1 MTRSP
6 TTLRAGLFAFVAVV
20 ACLFCAWLLFGRGRS
35 PLQTDLL
42 AMLPSTERHQ
52 LAEDAVERL
61 AKASGDRMILLVGNA
76 NDDAAKDAARQL
88 GTDLGKDA
96 VFASVVAEL
105 PPFDLDSL
113 VTPFLPFRF
122 HLLTPEDRA
131 AIAAPGFD
139 AIAALRRRLNEPFG
153 ATVGTRLTD
162 DPFGWTQHWLD
173 RQPWNRA
180 NLVPEDDLLTAHR
193 DDGSYVLVIATLA
206 GSSYDDAV
214 QRRALAALDHAE
226 KSMVAGHPGT
236 RMLRTG
242 AIFYAAAARAGAE
255 RDTHVVGI
263 ASSLGIAALLLLVFR
278 SVRPLLVAF
287 LSTALGVVGA
297 IVVTVLVF
305 GQLHL
310 LTLVFGAAL
319 LGEAVDYSIQYLCA
333 RANTGPT
340 WDAQRGVRQVRP
352 ALLLALATSLL
363 GYALLA
369 LVPFPA
375 LRQMACFAIA
385 GMAVACASVFWL
397 LPALLATPARKP
409 ISPGLVKL
417 ALGWQRIASGR
428 RALVATG
435 MLLLLAVPGWLR
447 LGHDDDIHLLISP
460 PPSLDMQTRTIQ
472 DIAGFGGGSQFWL
485 VEGRDAEEVLQRE
498 EALTDR
504 LRTWV
509 DEGKL
514 KGWTGISTMLPS
526 ARRQTEDLAAAS
538 AIFCRSAPVRD
549 AVGAEASSSRVNMET
564 GATSCRGQVRSYMV
578 AAGFKGEAADAY
590 EAAFP
595 GRPFTL
601 AGWLAMPAYTPFHY
615 LWMSGDHGTGSI
627 VVPQGQDDTRL
638 LRAAAEGLPGVSLVD
653 KPASISALFGRYR
666 GYADV
671 WLGGALLL
679 VGVAFVWRYG
689 PRAAWRVLLPPAA
702 GIVLSVA
709 ALGYLGEPLT
719 LFHIMA
725 LMLVLG
731 VGANYA
737 VFLREGEPFVVHAPG
752 AAYAGV
758 LLSAVTALLSFG
770 LLALG
775 SMPALRH
782 FGLTLLFGIGFTALL
797 APLSLPAVKTQ
808 RMNKQ
813 HTPRE
818 DAR

>member
-1 MTRSP
+1 MTLPP
-6 TTLRAGLFAFVAVV
+6 TTPRAGLFAFAAVV
-20 ACLFCAWLLFGRGRS
+20 ACLLCAWLLFGRGAS

-42 AMLPSTERHQ
+42 TMLPATERHP

-61 AKASGDRMILLVGNA
+61 AKASGDRMILLVGHA
-76 NDDAAKDAARQL
+76 DDATAKEAARQL
-88 GTDLGKDA
+88 GDDLRKDA

-105 PPFDLDSL
+105 PPFDLDRL

-131 AIAAPGFD
+131 AVAAPGFD
-139 AIAALRRRLNEPFG
+139 AVAALRRRLNEPFG
-153 ATVGTRLTD
+153 ATIGTRLTD

-193 DDGSYVLVIATLA
+193 DDGSDVLVIATLA

-214 QRRALAALDHAE
+214 QRRALAALDGAE
-226 KSMVAGHPGT
+226 RAMVATHPGT
-236 RMLRTG
+236 RLLRTG
-242 AIFYAAAARAGAE
+242 AVFYAAAARAGAE

-263 ASSLGIAALLLLVFR
+263 ASSLGIAVLLLFVFR

-333 RANTGPT
+333 RANAGPA
-340 WDAQRGVRQVRP
+340 WDARRGVRQVRP

-385 GMAVACASVFWL
+385 GMTVACASVFWL
-397 LPALLATPARKP
+397 LPALVAGPARKP
-409 ISPGLVKL
+409 ISPALVRL

-428 RALVATG
+428 RALAATG
-435 MLLLLAVPGWLR
+435 VLLLLAVPGWLR

-460 PPSLDMQTRTIQ
+460 PPSLDAQTAAIR

-485 VEGRDAEEVLQRE
+485 VEGRDAEEVLRRE

-504 LRTWV
+504 LRAWV
-509 DEGKL
+509 DEGRL
-514 KGWTGISTMLPS
+514 AGWTGIGTMLPS
-526 ARRQTEDLAAAS
+526 QKRQAENLAAVCGSRHGGEGNLPHGDTAS
-538 AIFCRSAPVRD
+538 LASRRYSGSYKSCF
-549 AVGAEASSSRVNMET
+549 AES
-564 GATSCRGQVRSYMV
+564 MV
-578 AAGFKGEAADAY
+578 TAGFKGEAADAY

-595 GRPFTL
+595 GRVFTL
-601 AGWLAMPAYTPFHY
+601 ADWLAMPAYTPFHY
-615 LWMSGDHGTGSI
+615 LWLSGEHGTGSI
-627 VVPQGQDDTRL
+627 VVPQGQDDPRA
-638 LRAAAEGLPGVSLVD
+638 LRAAAEGLPGVSLID

-666 GYADV
+666 GYADA
-671 WLGGALLL
+671 WLGAALAL
-679 VGVAFVWRYG
+679 VGLAFAWRYG
-689 PRAAWRVLLPPAA
+689 WRAAWRVLLPPAA
-702 GIVLSVA
+702 GIVFSVA
-709 ALGYLGEPLT
+709 TLGYLGEPLT
-719 LFHIMA
+719 LFHVMA

-737 VFLREGEPFVVHAPG
+737 VFLREGEPFVVHRPG

-797 APLSLPAVKTQ
+797 APLSLPAEKT
-808 RMNKQ
+808 N
-813 HTPRE
+813 
-818 DAR
+818 A